1 LRQHLA
7 GRTMARLEKVAND
20 IGDAAASTQ
29 ARIGLVD

>member
-1 LRQHLA
+1 
-7 GRTMARLEKVAND
+7 MARLEKVAND